1 MESLNGETAI
11 VTGSCRGIGREIALQ
26 LAAMGVNIVINY
38 VHESS
43 FASAE
48 RVRKEIC
55 NIGSDA
61 IAVRADVSKM
71 KSVKR
76 LVNEALRKFGHIDIV
91 VNNAAIF
98 RRRPFIKT
106 KDADYSE
113 WRKMLDVN
121 LIGPFLVIMTVLNS
135 DNYRRKRL
143 KVVNMASVAAIS
155 GGSVMGCPY
164 AASKAGIISMTQFLA
179 KAYGNQMRVN
189 SVSPGLT
196 NTRILKLY
204 RNKEIRRHIEETP
217 LHRIMQPVEIAE
229 AVAFLVAHGAVNGH
243 NLIVDGG
250 RLRR

>member
-1 MESLNGETAI
+1 MENLKGETAI
-11 VTGSCRGIGREIALQ
+11 VTGSCRGIRREIALQ
-26 LAAMGVNIVINY
+26 LAALGANIVINY
-38 VHESS
+38 VHRSS
-43 FASAE
+43 FAAAE

-55 NIGSDA
+55 SIGSDA
-61 IAVRADVSKM
+61 ITVRADVSNM
-71 KSVKR
+71 NNVNLLVKS
-76 LVNEALRKFGHIDIV
+76 ALRKFGHIDIV

-98 RRRPFIKT
+98 RRRSFVET

-121 LIGPFLVIMTVLNS
+121 LVGPFLVIMAVLKS
-135 DNYRRKRL
+135 GDYKRKRL
-143 KVVNMASVAAIS
+143 KVINMASVAALS

-164 AASKAGIISMTQFLA
+164 AVSKAGLISMTQFMA
-179 KAYGNQMRVN
+179 KAYGNQMVVN

-196 NTRILKLY
+196 NTRVLKLY
-204 RNKEIRRHIEETP
+204 RKKEIRRHIEETP
-217 LHRIMQPVEIAE
+217 LHRIMQPAEIAE